1 MIGVILSTAPV
12 IQVHNYR
19 ITGRVSLKEAVPD
32 LKRVDVAESPSR
44 GSGWV
49 PFLFM
54 EIYQDSAPNQ
64 YTHWGNSHRPLF
76 RNGDSICLAF
86 RRIESSPGTG
96 RIGVAWS
103 VNGGSTW
110 EVRGNIN
117 YLAGLGFAGGR
128 YPNCAGFNSAGE
140 PVVAWPAL
148 VLVGGELKWGKNCV
162 AVVKSPN
169 PLGACQA
176 VDPDYD
182 SVYHNIAW
190 RVSGDIFAVVG
201 FTTNKA
207 IVGFLFDAFIGDIVP
222 GSEVILR
229 DPLLD
234 EGVSMFDLSIKGDTL
249 YVVGSYYDY
258 EDDDERDGIVKIYYD
273 GSSLV
278 TYPVPPSEGGSSVAE
293 KHDICCWALSIG
305 SNNFNALGVAAYSF
319 TIDRFGRGWSVY
331 ALRNG
336 SVLPSGNP
344 GHIIVHHRWDDNTL
358 VVFAPWTGSGVDFS
372 KPVYNPRVTVDETDP
387 DKRVVSWIQYDNNP
401 AGCGGS
407 NFDKSIFYAATSDGG
422 ATWGINSA
430 TNPTH
435 RVDFHFP
442 AIDWGADYT
451 YSGDVLTV
459 TYLKPINGVT
469 DIYCNVI
476 ADGQT
481 PSYVYV
487 ATETV
492 SYTSGS
498 SEDTVIVVSVDER
511 GKLSIRG
518 EAEIYDIKGSLVAR
532 TKGDGVLNLRKGI
545 YFIKA
550 KGRVYKVI
558 IR

>member
-12 IQVHNYR
+12 VQVHNYR
-19 ITGRVSLKEAVPD
+19 ITGRVSLREAVPD

-49 PFLFM
+49 PFLFT
-54 EIYQDSAPNQ
+54 EVYQDSAPNQ

-103 VNGGSTW
+103 FNGGSTW
-110 EVRGNIN
+110 NVRGNIN
-117 YLAGLGFAGGR
+117 YDAGLADAGGR

-140 PVVAWPAL
+140 PVVAWP
-148 VLVGGELKWGKNCV
+148 ELKPGPAWGKNCV
-162 AVVKSPN
+162 AVVKSSGPV
-169 PLGACQA
+169 GACQT
-176 VDPDYD
+176 VDPEYD
-182 SVYHNIAW
+182 SVFHNIAW
-190 RVSGDIFAVVG
+190 RVSGDIYAVVG
-201 FTTNKA
+201 FTTNDA
-207 IVGFLFDAFIGDIVP
+207 ILGFLFNASTGNKVP
-222 GSEVILR
+222 GSEVLLR
-229 DPLLD
+229 DPNLA
-234 EGVSMFDLSIKGDTL
+234 EGVDLIDLSIKGDTL
-249 YVVGSYYDY
+249 YVVGSNIA
-258 EDDDERDGIVKIYYD
+258 EGDGIVKIYYD

-278 TYPVPPSEGGSSVAE
+278 TDPVPPSEGGSSVVE
-293 KHDICCWALSIG
+293 SHLICCWAVSIG
-305 SNNFNALGVAAYSF
+305 SNNFNALGYAAYSF

-331 ALRNG
+331 AMKDPT
-336 SVLPSGNP
+336 VLPGNNP
-344 GHIIVHHRWDDNTL
+344 GHIIVHHAWDDDRL
-358 VVFAPWTGSGVDFS
+358 VIFAPWTGSGVNAN
-372 KPVYNPRVTVDETDP
+372 KPVYNPRVTVDETNP
-387 DKRVVSWIQYDNNP
+387 NKRVVSWIQYDNNL

-442 AIDWGADYT
+442 AIDRGADYT
-451 YSGDVLTV
+451 YFGDVLTV
-459 TYLKPINGVT
+459 TYLKPRDGVT

-476 ADGQT
+476 ANST
-481 PSYVYV
+481 TSSYVYV
-487 ATETV
+487 ATDTV
-492 SYTSGS
+492 SYSSGS
-498 SEDTVIVVSVDER
+498 SEDTVIVSVDER
-511 GKLSIRG
+511 GNLSIRG
-518 EAEIYDIKGSLVAR
+518 EAEIYDIRGSLVAK
-532 TKGDGVLNLRKGI
+532 TKGDGILNLRKGI

-550 KGRVYKVI
+550 NGRVYKVI

>member
-1 MIGVILSTAPV
+1 MIGVILSAAPV
-12 IQVHNYR
+12 VQVHSYR

-54 EIYQDSAPNQ
+54 EIYRDSAPNQ

-86 RRIESSPGTG
+86 RRIESAPGTG

-103 VNGGSTW
+103 FNGGSTW
-110 EVRGNIN
+110 NVRGNIN
-117 YLAGLGFAGGR
+117 YDAGLADAGGR

-140 PVVAWPAL
+140 PVVAWP
-148 VLVGGELKWGKNCV
+148 ELKPGPAWGKNCV
-162 AVVKSPN
+162 AVVKPTG
-169 PLGACQA
+169 PVGACQTL
-176 VDPDYD
+176 D
-182 SVYHNIAW
+182 SEYEKVYHNIAW
-190 RVSGDIFAVVG
+190 RVSGDIYAVVG
-201 FTTNKA
+201 FTTPDHA
-207 IVGFLFDAFIGDIVP
+207 IVGFLFDASTGQKVP

-229 DPLLD
+229 DHLLGED
-234 EGVSMFDLSIKGDTL
+234 VQLYDLSIKGDTL
-249 YVVGSYYDY
+249 YVVGENSV
-258 EDDDERDGIVKIYYD
+258 EGDGIVKIYYD

-278 TYPVPPSEGGSSVAE
+278 TYPVPPSIDDQSTVVES
-293 KHDICCWALSIG
+293 HFICCWTLSIG
-305 SNNFNALGVAAYSF
+305 SNNFNALGYGAFSF

-331 ALRNG
+331 ALRDG
-336 SVLPSGNP
+336 AVLPSGNP
-344 GHIIVHHRWDDNTL
+344 GHIIVHHRWDDDRL
-358 VVFAPWTGSGVDFS
+358 VIFAPWTGSGVNAN
-372 KPVYNPRVTVDETDP
+372 KPVYNPRVTVDETNP

-422 ATWGINSA
+422 AMWGINSA

-435 RVDFHFP
+435 RVDFFFP
-442 AIDWGADYT
+442 AIDRGADYT
-451 YSGDVLTV
+451 YFDDVLTV
-459 TYLKPINGVT
+459 TYLKPMDGVT
-469 DIYCNVI
+469 DLYCNLI
-476 ADGQT
+476 ASGAA

-487 ATETV
+487 ATEMV
-492 SYTSGS
+492 SYSSGS
-498 SEDTVIVVSVDER
+498 SEDTVIVSVGER
-511 GKLSIRG
+511 GRLSIRG
-518 EAEIYDIKGSLVAR
+518 EAEIYDIKGSLVAK
-532 TKGDGVLNLRKGI
+532 TKGDGILNLRKGI

-550 KGRVYKVI
+550 NGRVYKVI

>member
-12 IQVHNYR
+12 VQVHNYR

-49 PFLFM
+49 PFLFT

-86 RRIESSPGTG
+86 RRIEPSPGTG

-103 VNGGSTW
+103 FDGGSTW
-110 EVRGNIN
+110 NVRGNIN
-117 YLAGLGFAGGR
+117 YDAGLGLAGGR
-128 YPNCAGFNSAGE
+128 YPNCAGFNSAGD
-140 PVVAWPAL
+140 PVVAWPSL
-148 VLVGGELKWGKNCV
+148 VLVGTDLKWGKNCV
-162 AVVKSPN
+162 AVVKSTGPV
-169 PLGACQA
+169 GACQT
-176 VDPDYD
+176 VEEEYD

-190 RVSGDIFAVVG
+190 RVSGDIYAVVG

-207 IVGFLFDAFIGDIVP
+207 IVGFLFDASTGELVS

-234 EGVSMFDLSIKGDTL
+234 EDVRLYDLSIKGDTL
-249 YVVGSYYDY
+249 YVVGRN
-258 EDDDERDGIVKIYYD
+258 ENEGEGIVKIYYD
-273 GSSLV
+273 GYSLV
-278 TYPVPPSEGGSSVAE
+278 TYPVPPSLEGSSVVE
-293 KHDICCWALSIG
+293 VHDTICCFAVSIG
-305 SNNFNALGVAAYSF
+305 SNNFNALGYAAYSF

-331 ALRNG
+331 ALKDAT
-336 SVLPSGNP
+336 VLPTDNP
-344 GHIIVHHRWDDNTL
+344 GHIIVHHAWDGSSL
-358 VVFAPWTGSGVDFS
+358 VIFAPWTGSGVDFS

-435 RVDFHFP
+435 RVDFLFP
-442 AIDWGADYT
+442 AIGRGADYT
-451 YSGDVLTV
+451 YFDDVLTV
-459 TYLKPINGVT
+459 TYLKPKDGVT

-476 ADGQT
+476 ANGVT

-492 SYTSGS
+492 SYSSGS
-498 SEDTVIVVSVDER
+498 SEDTVISVGER

-550 KGRVYKVI
+550 NGRVYKVI

>member
-12 IQVHNYR
+12 VQVHSYR
-19 ITGRVSLKEAVPD
+19 ITGRVSLREAVPD

-49 PFLFM
+49 PFLFT

-64 YTHWGNSHRPLF
+64 FTHWGNSHRPLF

-103 VNGGSTW
+103 FDGGSTW
-110 EVRGNIN
+110 NVRGNIN
-117 YLAGLGFAGGR
+117 YDAGLADAGGR

-140 PVVAWPAL
+140 PVVAWP
-148 VLVGGELKWGKNCV
+148 ELKSGTVPVWGKNCV
-162 AVVKSPN
+162 AVVKSTGPV
-169 PLGACQA
+169 GACQT
-176 VDPDYD
+176 VDPEYD

-190 RVSGDIFAVVG
+190 RVSGDIYAVVG
-201 FTTNKA
+201 FTRNDA
-207 IVGFLFDAFIGDIVP
+207 IVGFLFDASTGNIVP
-222 GSEVILR
+222 GSEVLLR
-229 DPLLD
+229 DPYLAED
-234 EGVSMFDLSIKGDTL
+234 VSLFDLSIKGDTL
-249 YVVGSYYDY
+249 YVVGSNSV
-258 EDDDERDGIVKIYYD
+258 EREGIVKIYYD

-278 TYPVPPSEGGSSVAE
+278 TDPVPPSLGGSSVVE
-293 KHDICCWALSIG
+293 SHFVCCWALSIG
-305 SNNFNALGVAAYSF
+305 SNNFNDLGYAAYSF

-331 ALRNG
+331 ALKDTTVFPDR
-336 SVLPSGNP
+336 NP
-344 GHIIVHHRWDDNTL
+344 GHIIVHHRWDDSSL
-358 VVFAPWTGSGVDFS
+358 VIFAPWTGSGVDIS
-372 KPVYNPRVTVDETDP
+372 QPVYNPRVTVDETNAN
-387 DKRVVSWIQYDNNP
+387 KRVVSWIQYDNNP
-401 AGCGGS
+401 LGCGGS

-442 AIDWGADYT
+442 AIDRGADYT

-459 TYLKPINGVT
+459 TYLKPMDGSS

-476 ADGQT
+476 AESVT

-492 SYTSGS
+492 SYSSGS
-498 SEDTVIVVSVDER
+498 SEDTVIVSVGER
-511 GKLSIRG
+511 GNLSIRG
-518 EAEIYDIKGSLVAR
+518 EAEIYDIKGSLVAK
-532 TKGDGVLNLRKGI
+532 TKGDGILNLRKGI

-550 KGRVYKVI
+550 NGRVYKVI

>member
-12 IQVHNYR
+12 VQVHSYR
-19 ITGRVSLKEAVPD
+19 ITGRVSLREAVPD

-49 PFLFM
+49 PFLFT

-86 RRIESSPGTG
+86 RRVESSPGTG

-103 VNGGSTW
+103 FNGGSTW
-110 EVRGNIN
+110 NVRGNVN
-117 YLAGLGFAGGR
+117 YDAGLADAGGR

-140 PVVAWPAL
+140 PVVAWP
-148 VLVGGELKWGKNCV
+148 ELKPGPAWGKNCV
-162 AVVKSPN
+162 AVVKSSGPV
-169 PLGACQA
+169 GACQT

-190 RVSGDIFAVVG
+190 RVSGDIYAVVG
-201 FTTNKA
+201 FTTNDA
-207 IVGFLFDAFIGDIVP
+207 IVGFLFDASTGNKVP
-222 GSEVILR
+222 GSEVLLR
-229 DPLLD
+229 DPNLAED
-234 EGVSMFDLSIKGDTL
+234 VSLFDLSIKGDTL
-249 YVVGSYYDY
+249 YVVGSNSA
-258 EDDDERDGIVKIYYD
+258 EGDGIVKIYYD
-273 GSSLV
+273 GSSLA
-278 TYPVPPSEGGSSVAE
+278 TDPVPPSAGGSSVVE
-293 KHDICCWALSIG
+293 SHLVCCWTLSIG
-305 SNNFNALGVAAYSF
+305 SNNFNALGYGAYSF

-331 ALRNG
+331 ALRDGAVLSG
-336 SVLPSGNP
+336 SNP
-344 GHIIVHHRWDDNTL
+344 GHIIVHHAWDDSSL
-358 VVFAPWTGSGVDFS
+358 VIFAPWTGSGVDIS
-372 KPVYNPRVTVDETDP
+372 QPVYNPRVTVDETNAN
-387 DKRVVSWIQYDNNP
+387 KRVVSWIQYDNNP

-442 AIDWGADYT
+442 AIDRGADYT

-459 TYLKPINGVT
+459 TYLKPRDGVT
-469 DIYCNVI
+469 DLYCNLI
-476 ADGQT
+476 ANGT
-481 PSYVYV
+481 ASSYVYV
-487 ATETV
+487 ATDTV
-492 SYTSGS
+492 SYSSGS
-498 SEDTVIVVSVDER
+498 SEDTVIVSVNER
-511 GKLSIRG
+511 GNLSIRG
-518 EAEIYDIKGSLVAR
+518 EAEIYDIRGSLVAK
-532 TKGDGVLNLRKGI
+532 TKGDGILNLRKGI

-550 KGRVYKVI
+550 NGRVYKVI

>member
-12 IQVHNYR
+12 VQVHNYR

-49 PFLFM
+49 PFLFT
-54 EIYQDSAPNQ
+54 EIYRDSAPNQ

-190 RVSGDIFAVVG
+190 RVSGDTFAVVG
-201 FTTNKA
+201 FTTNRA
-207 IVGFLFDAFIGDIVP
+207 IVGFLFDASTGDIVP

-229 DPLLD
+229 DPYLD
-234 EGVSMFDLSIKGDTL
+234 EDVRLYDLSIKGDTL
-249 YVVGSYYDY
+249 YVVGYNEAYQR
-258 EDDDERDGIVKIYYD
+258 EGIVKIYYD
-273 GSSLV
+273 GSSLT
-278 TYPVPPSEGGSSVAE
+278 TYPPSLSGAVVEE
-293 KHDICCWALSIG
+293 HFLCCFNLSIG
-305 SNNFNALGVAAYSF
+305 SNNFNALGYAAYSF

-331 ALRNG
+331 ALRDG
-336 SVLPSGNP
+336 SVLPGNNP
-344 GHIIVHHRWDDNTL
+344 GHIIVHHAWDDEEGSSL
-358 VVFAPWTGSGVDFS
+358 VIFAPWTGSGVNAN
-372 KPVYNPRVTVDETDP
+372 KPVYNPRVTVDETNP

-442 AIDWGADYT
+442 AIDRGADYT
-451 YSGDVLTV
+451 YFGDVLTV
-459 TYLKPINGVT
+459 TYLKPMDGVT
-469 DIYCNVI
+469 DLYCNLI
-476 ADGQT
+476 AESQA

-498 SEDTVIVVSVDER
+498 SEDTVIVSVDER

-518 EAEIYDIKGSLVAR
+518 EAEIYDIKGSLVAK

-550 KGRVYKVI
+550 NGRVYKVI

>member
-1 MIGVILSTAPV
+1 MIGVILSIAPV
-12 IQVHNYR
+12 VQVHSYK

-54 EIYQDSAPNQ
+54 EIYRDSAPNQ

-190 RVSGDIFAVVG
+190 RVSGDTFAVVG
-201 FTTNKA
+201 FTTNRA
-207 IVGFLFDAFIGDIVP
+207 IVGFLFDASTGDIVP

-229 DPLLD
+229 DPYLD
-234 EGVSMFDLSIKGDTL
+234 EDVRLYDLSIKGDTL
-249 YVVGSYYDY
+249 YVVGYN
-258 EDDDERDGIVKIYYD
+258 EANQREGIVKIYYD
-273 GSSLV
+273 GSSLT
-278 TYPVPPSEGGSSVAE
+278 TYPPSMSGVVVEE
-293 KHDICCWALSIG
+293 HFLCCFNLSIG
-305 SNNFNALGVAAYSF
+305 SNNFNALGYAAYSF

-331 ALRNG
+331 ARKDET
-336 SVLPSGNP
+336 VLPGNNP
-344 GHIIVHHRWDDNTL
+344 GHIIVHHRWDDEEGSSL
-358 VVFAPWTGSGVDFS
+358 VIFAPWTGSGVNIS
-372 KPVYNPRVTVDETDP
+372 KPVYNPRVTVDETNP

-407 NFDKSIFYAATSDGG
+407 NFNKSIFYAATSDGG

-442 AIDWGADYT
+442 AIDRGANYT
-451 YSGDVLTV
+451 YFDDVLTV
-459 TYLKPINGVT
+459 TYLKPKDGVT

-476 ADGQT
+476 ANGVAE
-481 PSYVYV
+481 SYVYV
-487 ATETV
+487 ATDTV
-492 SYTSGS
+492 SYSSGS
-498 SEDTVIVVSVDER
+498 SEDTVISVGER

-550 KGRVYKVI
+550 NGRVYKVI

>member
-12 IQVHNYR
+12 VQVHSYR
-19 ITGRVSLKEAVPD
+19 ITGRVSLREAVPD

-49 PFLFM
+49 PFLFT

-76 RNGDSICLAF
+76 RNGDSICIAF

-103 VNGGSTW
+103 FNGGSTW
-110 EVRGNIN
+110 NVRGNIN
-117 YLAGLGFAGGR
+117 YDAGLADAGGR

-140 PVVAWPAL
+140 PVVAWP
-148 VLVGGELKWGKNCV
+148 ELKPGPAWGKNCV
-162 AVVKSPN
+162 AVVKSSGPV
-169 PLGACQA
+169 GACQT
-176 VDPDYD
+176 VDPEYD

-190 RVSGDIFAVVG
+190 RVSGDIYAVVG
-201 FTTNKA
+201 FTTNDA
-207 IVGFLFDAFIGDIVP
+207 IVGFLFDASTGNKVP
-222 GSEVILR
+222 GSEVLLR
-229 DPLLD
+229 DPNLAED
-234 EGVSMFDLSIKGDTL
+234 VSLYDLSIKGDTL
-249 YVVGSYYDY
+249 YVVGSNSA
-258 EDDDERDGIVKIYYD
+258 EGDGIVKIYYD

-278 TYPVPPSEGGSSVAE
+278 TDPVPPSLGGSSVVE
-293 KHDICCWALSIG
+293 SHLICCWTLSIG
-305 SNNFNALGVAAYSF
+305 SNNFNALGYAAYSF

-331 ALRNG
+331 AMKDDA
-336 SVLPSGNP
+336 VLSGNNP
-344 GHIIVHHRWDDNTL
+344 GHIIVHHRWDDSSL
-358 VVFAPWTGSGVDFS
+358 VIFAPWTGSGVDIS
-372 KPVYNPRVTVDETDP
+372 QPVYNPRVTVDETNP
-387 DKRVVSWIQYDNNP
+387 NKRVVSWIQYDNNP

-442 AIDWGADYT
+442 AIDRGADYT

-459 TYLKPINGVT
+459 TYLKPRDGVT
-469 DIYCNVI
+469 DLYCNVI
-476 ADGQT
+476 ANGT
-481 PSYVYV
+481 ASSYVYV

-492 SYTSGS
+492 SYSSGS
-498 SEDTVIVVSVDER
+498 SEDTVIVSVDER
-511 GKLSIRG
+511 GNLSIRG
-518 EAEIYDIKGSLVAR
+518 EAEIYDIRGSLVAK
-532 TKGDGVLNLRKGI
+532 TKGDGILNLRKGI

-550 KGRVYKVI
+550 NGRVYKVI

>member
-12 IQVHNYR
+12 VQVYSYR
-19 ITGRVSLKEAVPD
+19 ITGRVSLREAVPD

-49 PFLFM
+49 PFLFT
-54 EIYQDSAPNQ
+54 EVYQDSAPNQ

-76 RNGDSICLAF
+76 RNGDSICIAF

-103 VNGGSTW
+103 FDGGSTW
-110 EVRGNIN
+110 NVRGNIN
-117 YLAGLGFAGGR
+117 YDAGLADAGGR

-140 PVVAWPAL
+140 PVVAWP
-148 VLVGGELKWGKNCV
+148 ELYPGPAWGKNCV
-162 AVVKSPN
+162 AVVKSSGPV
-169 PLGACQA
+169 GAC
-176 VDPDYD
+176 VNVLPYD

-190 RVSGDIFAVVG
+190 RVSGDIYAVVG
-201 FTTNKA
+201 FTTNDA
-207 IVGFLFDAFIGDIVP
+207 IVGFFFDASTGSEIP

-229 DPLLD
+229 DPDLAED
-234 EGVSMFDLSIKGDTL
+234 VSLYDLSIKGDTL
-249 YVVGSYYDY
+249 YVVGSNNA
-258 EDDDERDGIVKIYYD
+258 EGDGIVKIYYD
-273 GSSLV
+273 GFTLV
-278 TYPVPPSEGGSSVAE
+278 TDPVPPSLGGSSVVDT
-293 KHDICCWALSIG
+293 HFVCCYTLTIG
-305 SNNFNALGVAAYSF
+305 SNSFNALGYAAYSF

-331 ALRNG
+331 ALKNAT
-336 SVLPSGNP
+336 VLPGSNP
-344 GHIIVHHRWDDNTL
+344 GHIIVHHAWDDRSL
-358 VVFAPWTGSGVDFS
+358 AIFAPWTGSGVNTN
-372 KPVYNPRVTVDETDP
+372 KPVYNPRVTVDETNP

-422 ATWGINSA
+422 STWGINRA
-430 TNPTH
+430 TNPAD

-442 AIDWGADYT
+442 AIDRGANYT
-451 YSGDVLTV
+451 YFGDVLTV
-459 TYLKPINGVT
+459 TYLKPMDGVT

-476 ADGQT
+476 ANSTT

-492 SYTSGS
+492 SYSTSVG
-498 SEDTVIVVSVDER
+498 ER
-511 GKLSIRG
+511 GNLSIRG
-518 EAEIYDIKGSLVAR
+518 EAEIYDVKGSLVAK
-532 TKGDGVLNLRKGI
+532 TKGDGILNLRKGI

-550 KGRVYKVI
+550 NGRVYKVI

>member
-12 IQVHNYR
+12 VQVHSYR
-19 ITGRVSLKEAVPD
+19 ITGRVSLREAVPD

-49 PFLFM
+49 PFLFT
-54 EIYQDSAPNQ
+54 EIYQDSSPNQ

-103 VNGGSTW
+103 FDGGSTW
-110 EVRGNIN
+110 NVRGNIN
-117 YLAGLGFAGGR
+117 YDAGLADAGGR

-140 PVVAWPAL
+140 PVVAWP
-148 VLVGGELKWGKNCV
+148 ELKPGPAWGKNCV
-162 AVVKSPN
+162 AVVKSSGPV
-169 PLGACQA
+169 GACQTVA
-176 VDPDYD
+176 PEYD

-190 RVSGDIFAVVG
+190 RVSGNIYAVVG
-201 FTTNKA
+201 FTTNDA
-207 IVGFLFDAFIGDIVP
+207 IVGFLFDASTGNKVP
-222 GSEVILR
+222 GSEVLLR
-229 DPLLD
+229 DPNLAEDVGLH
-234 EGVSMFDLSIKGDTL
+234 DLSIKGDTL
-249 YVVGSYYDY
+249 YVVGSNSA
-258 EDDDERDGIVKIYYD
+258 EGDGIVKIYYN
-273 GSSLV
+273 GSSLA
-278 TYPVPPSEGGSSVAE
+278 TYPVPPSAGGSSVVE
-293 KHDICCWALSIG
+293 SHLVCCWTLSIG
-305 SNNFNALGVAAYSF
+305 SNNFNALGYAAYSF

-331 ALRNG
+331 ALKDTT
-336 SVLPSGNP
+336 VLPGNNP
-344 GHIIVHHRWDDNTL
+344 GHIIVHHRWDDSSL
-358 VVFAPWTGSGVDFS
+358 VIFAPWTGSGVDIS
-372 KPVYNPRVTVDETDP
+372 KPVYNPRVTVDETNAN
-387 DKRVVSWIQYDNNP
+387 KRVVSWIRYDNNP

-442 AIDWGADYT
+442 AIDRGADYT
-451 YSGDVLTV
+451 YFGDVLTL
-459 TYLKPINGVT
+459 TYLKPRDGVT

-476 ADGQT
+476 GNSTAS
-481 PSYVYV
+481 SYVYV
-487 ATETV
+487 STETV
-492 SYTSGS
+492 SYFSSS
-498 SEDTVIVVSVDER
+498 SEDTVIVSVGER
-511 GKLSIRG
+511 GNLSIRG

-532 TKGDGVLNLRKGI
+532 TKGDGILNLRKGI

-550 KGRVYKVI
+550 NGRVYKVI

>member
-12 IQVHNYR
+12 VQVHNYR
-19 ITGRVSLKEAVPD
+19 ITGRVSLREAVPD

-49 PFLFM
+49 PFLFT

-103 VNGGSTW
+103 FNGGSTW
-110 EVRGNIN
+110 NVRGNIN
-117 YLAGLGFAGGR
+117 YDAGLADAGGR

-140 PVVAWPAL
+140 PVVAWP
-148 VLVGGELKWGKNCV
+148 ELKPGPRWGKNCV
-162 AVVKSPN
+162 AVVKPTG
-169 PLGACQA
+169 PVGACQTLD
-176 VDPDYD
+176 VEYD

-190 RVSGDIFAVVG
+190 RVSGNIYAVVG
-201 FTTNKA
+201 FTTNEA
-207 IVGFLFDAFIGDIVP
+207 IVGFLFNASTGQKVP

-229 DPLLD
+229 DPNLAEDVLLY
-234 EGVSMFDLSIKGDTL
+234 DLSIKGDTL
-249 YVVGSYYDY
+249 YVVGYNSA
-258 EDDDERDGIVKIYYD
+258 EGEGIVKIYYN
-273 GSSLV
+273 GSSLT
-278 TYPVPPSEGGSSVAE
+278 TYPVPPSMGGDSVV
-293 KHDICCWALSIG
+293 KSHDICCYTLSIESDTFDVLG
-305 SNNFNALGVAAYSF
+305 SAAYSF

-331 ALRNG
+331 ALRDTT
-336 SVLPSGNP
+336 VLPVFPPPSGNP
-344 GHIIVHHRWDDNTL
+344 GHIIVHHRWDDNRL
-358 VVFAPWTGSGVDFS
+358 VIFAPWTGSDVDIT
-372 KPVYNPRVTVDETDP
+372 KPVYNPRVTVDETNP
-387 DKRVVSWIQYDNNP
+387 SKRVVSWIQYDNNP
-401 AGCGGS
+401 DGCRGS
-407 NFDKSIFYAATSDGG
+407 NFNKSIFYAATSDGG
-422 ATWGINSA
+422 YTWGINSA

-442 AIDWGADYT
+442 AIGRGADYT

-459 TYLKPINGVT
+459 TYLKPMDGVT

-476 ADGQT
+476 GNSVT

-487 ATETV
+487 ATEMV
-492 SYTSGS
+492 SYSSGS
-498 SEDTVIVVSVDER
+498 SEDTVILSVGER
-511 GKLSIRG
+511 GNLSIRG
-518 EAEIYDIKGSLVAR
+518 EAEIYDIKGSLVAK
-532 TKGDGVLNLRKGI
+532 TKGDGILNLRKGI
-545 YFIKA
+545 YFIRA
-550 KGRVYKVI
+550 NGRVYKVI

>member
-12 IQVHNYR
+12 VQVHSYR
-19 ITGRVSLKEAVPD
+19 ITGRVSLREAIPD

-49 PFLFM
+49 PFLFT

-103 VNGGSTW
+103 FNGGSTW
-110 EVRGNIN
+110 NVRGNIN
-117 YLAGLGFAGGR
+117 YDAGLADAGGR

-140 PVVAWPAL
+140 PVVAWP
-148 VLVGGELKWGKNCV
+148 ELKPGPYWGKNCV
-162 AVVKSPN
+162 AVVKSTGPV
-169 PLGACQA
+169 GACQT
-176 VDPDYD
+176 VDPEYD
-182 SVYHNIAW
+182 SVFHNIAW
-190 RVSGDIFAVVG
+190 RVSGDIYAVVG
-201 FTTNKA
+201 FTTNDA
-207 IVGFLFDAFIGDIVP
+207 IVGFLFDASTGNKVP
-222 GSEVILR
+222 GSEVLLR
-229 DPLLD
+229 DPYLAED
-234 EGVSMFDLSIKGDTL
+234 VSLIDLSIEGDTL
-249 YVVGSYYDY
+249 YVVGSNSA
-258 EDDDERDGIVKIYYD
+258 EGDGIVKIYYN

-278 TYPVPPSEGGSSVAE
+278 TDPVPPSEGGSSVVE
-293 KHDICCWALSIG
+293 SHLVCCWALSIG
-305 SNNFNALGVAAYSF
+305 SNNFNDLGYAAYSF

-331 ALRNG
+331 ALKDDA
-336 SVLPSGNP
+336 VLPGSNP
-344 GHIIVHHRWDDNTL
+344 GHIIVHHAWDDSTL
-358 VVFAPWTGSGVDFS
+358 VIFAPWTGSGVDIS
-372 KPVYNPRVTVDETDP
+372 QPVYNPRVTVDETNAN
-387 DKRVVSWIQYDNNP
+387 KRVVSWIQYDNNP
-401 AGCGGS
+401 AGCGGF

-430 TNPTH
+430 TNPAD

-442 AIDWGADYT
+442 AIDRGADYT
-451 YSGDVLTV
+451 YFGDVLTV
-459 TYLKPINGVT
+459 TYLKPMDGST

-476 ADGQT
+476 GNGVT

-492 SYTSGS
+492 SYSSGS
-498 SEDTVIVVSVDER
+498 SEDTVIVSVGER
-511 GKLSIRG
+511 GNLSIRG
-518 EAEIYDIKGSLVAR
+518 EAEIYDIKGSLVAK

-550 KGRVYKVI
+550 NGRVYKVI

>member
-12 IQVHNYR
+12 VQVHSYR
-19 ITGRVSLKEAVPD
+19 ITGRVSLKEALPD
-32 LKRVDVAESPSR
+32 LKRVDVAESPAR
-44 GSGWV
+44 VSGWV

-54 EIYQDSAPNQ
+54 EIYQDSSPNQ

-103 VNGGSTW
+103 FNGGSTW
-110 EVRGNIN
+110 NVRGNIN
-117 YLAGLGFAGGR
+117 YDAGLADAGGR

-140 PVVAWPAL
+140 PVVAWP
-148 VLVGGELKWGKNCV
+148 ELKPGPVWGRNCV
-162 AVVKSPN
+162 AVVKPSGPV
-169 PLGACQA
+169 GACQT
-176 VDPDYD
+176 VDPEYD
-182 SVYHNIAW
+182 SVFHNIAW
-190 RVSGDIFAVVG
+190 RVSGDIYAVVG
-201 FTTNKA
+201 FTANKA
-207 IVGFLFDAFIGDIVP
+207 IVGFLFNASMGQKVS
-222 GSEVILR
+222 GSEVVLR
-229 DPLLD
+229 DPLLGED
-234 EGVSMFDLSIKGDTL
+234 VQLYDLSIKGDTL
-249 YVVGSYYDY
+249 YVVGYSSYDN
-258 EDDDERDGIVKIYYD
+258 EEGIVKIYYD

-278 TYPVPPSEGGSSVAE
+278 TYPVPPSLGGSSVVE
-293 KHDICCWALSIG
+293 SHLICCWTLSIG
-305 SNNFNALGVAAYSF
+305 SNNFNALGYAAYSF

-331 ALRNG
+331 ALKDATVFPTN
-336 SVLPSGNP
+336 NP
-344 GHIIVHHRWDDNTL
+344 GHIIVHHAWDDSTL
-358 VVFAPWTGSGVDFS
+358 LIFAPWTGSGVDAT
-372 KPVYNPRVTVDETDP
+372 KPVYNPRVTVDETNP
-387 DKRVVSWIQYDNNP
+387 NKRVVSWIQYDNNP

-407 NFDKSIFYAATSDGG
+407 NFNKSIFYAATSDGG

-442 AIDWGADYT
+442 AIDRGADYT

-459 TYLKPINGVT
+459 TYLKPRDGVT
-469 DIYCNVI
+469 DLYCSVI
-476 ADGQT
+476 SGGVAS
-481 PSYVYV
+481 SYVYV

-498 SEDTVIVVSVDER
+498 SEDTVIVSVDER

-518 EAEIYDIKGSLVAR
+518 EAEIYDIRGSLVAK
-532 TKGDGVLNLRKGI
+532 TKGDGILNLRKGI

-550 KGRVYKVI
+550 NGRVYKVI

>member
-12 IQVHNYR
+12 VQVHSYR
-19 ITGRVSLKEAVPD
+19 ITGRVSLREAVPD

-49 PFLFM
+49 PFLFT

-76 RNGDSICLAF
+76 RNGDSICIAF
-86 RRIESSPGTG
+86 RRVESSPGTG

-103 VNGGSTW
+103 FNGGSTW
-110 EVRGNIN
+110 NVRGNIN
-117 YLAGLGFAGGR
+117 YDAGLAEVGGR

-140 PVVAWPAL
+140 PVVAWP
-148 VLVGGELKWGKNCV
+148 ELKTGTVWGKNCV
-162 AVVKSPN
+162 AVVKSTGPV
-169 PLGACQA
+169 GACQTVA
-176 VDPDYD
+176 PDYD

-190 RVSGDIFAVVG
+190 RVSGDIYAVVG
-201 FTTNKA
+201 FTTNDA
-207 IVGFLFDAFIGDIVP
+207 IVGFLFDASTGSKVP
-222 GSEVILR
+222 GSEVLLR
-229 DPLLD
+229 DPNLAEDVSLL
-234 EGVSMFDLSIKGDTL
+234 DLSIKGDTL
-249 YVVGSYYDY
+249 YVVGSNSA
-258 EDDDERDGIVKIYYD
+258 EGDGIVKIYYD
-273 GSSLV
+273 GSSLA
-278 TYPVPPSEGGSSVAE
+278 TDPVPPSAGGSSVVE
-293 KHDICCWALSIG
+293 SHLVCCWTLSIG
-305 SNNFNALGVAAYSF
+305 SNNFNALGYAAYSF

-331 ALRNG
+331 ALKDDA
-336 SVLPSGNP
+336 VLSGNNP
-344 GHIIVHHRWDDNTL
+344 GHIIVHHAWDDSTL
-358 VVFAPWTGSGVDFS
+358 VIFAPWTGSGVDIS
-372 KPVYNPRVTVDETDP
+372 QPVYNPRVTVDETNLN
-387 DKRVVSWIQYDNNP
+387 KRVVSWIQYDNNP

-442 AIDWGADYT
+442 AIDRGADYT

-459 TYLKPINGVT
+459 TYLKPRDGST
-469 DIYCNVI
+469 DIYCNLI
-476 ADGQT
+476 GNGTT

-492 SYTSGS
+492 SYSSGS
-498 SEDTVIVVSVDER
+498 SEDTVIVSVGER
-511 GKLSIRG
+511 GNLSIRG
-518 EAEIYDIKGSLVAR
+518 EAEIYDIRGSLVAK
-532 TKGDGVLNLRKGI
+532 TKGDGILNLRKGI

-550 KGRVYKVI
+550 NGRVYKVI

>member
-12 IQVHNYR
+12 VQVHSYR
-19 ITGRVSLKEAVPD
+19 ITGRVSLREAVPD

-49 PFLFM
+49 PFLFT
-54 EIYQDSAPNQ
+54 EVYQDSAPNQ

-86 RRIESSPGTG
+86 RRVESSPGTG

-103 VNGGSTW
+103 FNGGSTW
-110 EVRGNIN
+110 NVRGNIN
-117 YLAGLGFAGGR
+117 YDAGLADAGGR

-140 PVVAWPAL
+140 PVVAWP
-148 VLVGGELKWGKNCV
+148 ELKPGPAWGKNCV
-162 AVVKSPN
+162 AVVKPTG
-169 PLGACQA
+169 PVGACQT
-176 VDPDYD
+176 VDPEYD
-182 SVYHNIAW
+182 LVFHNIAW
-190 RVSGDIFAVVG
+190 RVSGDIYAVIG
-201 FTTNKA
+201 FTTNDA
-207 IVGFLFDAFIGDIVP
+207 IVGFLFNASTGNIVP
-222 GSEVILR
+222 GSEVLLR
-229 DPLLD
+229 DPLLGED
-234 EGVSMFDLSIKGDTL
+234 VDLIDLSIKGDTL
-249 YVVGSYYDY
+249 YVVGNN
-258 EDDDERDGIVKIYYD
+258 ENEGDGIVRIYYD

-278 TYPVPPSEGGSSVAE
+278 TDPVPPSMDGSSVVE
-293 KHDICCWALSIG
+293 SHDICCWTLSIG
-305 SNNFNALGVAAYSF
+305 SNNFNALGYAAYSF

-331 ALRNG
+331 ALRDG
-336 SVLPSGNP
+336 AVLPSGNP
-344 GHIIVHHRWDDNTL
+344 GHIIVHHAWDDDRL
-358 VVFAPWTGSGVDFS
+358 VIFAPWTGSGVNAN
-372 KPVYNPRVTVDETDP
+372 KPVYNPRVTVDETNP
-387 DKRVVSWIQYDNNP
+387 NKRVVSWIQYDNNP

-442 AIDWGADYT
+442 AIDRGADYT

-459 TYLKPINGVT
+459 TYLKPMDGVT

-476 ADGQT
+476 ANSVT

-487 ATETV
+487 ATDTV
-492 SYTSGS
+492 SYSSGS
-498 SEDTVIVVSVDER
+498 SEDTVIVSINER
-511 GKLSIRG
+511 GNLSIRG

-532 TKGDGVLNLRKGI
+532 TKGDGILNLRKGI

-550 KGRVYKVI
+550 NGRVYKVI